1 MLQRIDTIESKDFLI
16 SYDVVYNCLSRNFY
30 TSLGANSSLPK
41 DSNNKVIAVEPS
53 ELVGIAKRWQDGEV
67 VDVIVETPDTKTLRI
82 KLPATEGFIPGQ
94 YYNVRIPV
102 EGRPRPIQRAYS
114 VGSSPHPEAGIIDIG
129 IKEMEGGL
137 VSPILVRKISPGD
150 HLQIRGPVGKFIWDE
165 TFGGPVILVAAGSGV
180 VPLMSMIRYA
190 VSKNLQIPMR
200 LLFSST
206 DASHVIYGSEL
217 DDLEQKNPWLKII
230 HTFTRDPFDSRAQF
244 HRRIDLAMVR
254 EVTQGLENPLAY
266 ICGPPEMVENVEQYL
281 MEIGLEDSQIF
292 SEKYD

>member
-1 MLQRIDTIESKDFLI
+1 MSLESGSSLSKD
-16 SYDVVYNCLSRNFY
+16 STSRVVS
-30 TSLGANSSLPK
+30 
-41 DSNNKVIAVEPS
+41 VEPS

-82 KLPATEGFIPGQ
+82 KLPATEGFVPGQ

-102 EGRPRPIQRAYS
+102 QGRPRPIQRAYS
-114 VGSSPHPEAGIIDIG
+114 VGSSPYPEAGIIDIG
-129 IKEMEGGL
+129 IKEMQGGL
-137 VSPILVRKISPGD
+137 VSPVLVRKISPGD
-150 HLQIRGPVGKFIWDE
+150 HLQIRGPVGKFVWDE
-165 TFGGPVILVAAGSGV
+165 TFGGPVVLVAAGSGV

-190 VSKNLQIPMR
+190 VLKGFTIPMR

-217 DDLEQKNPWLKII
+217 DELERKNPWLKVI

-244 HRRIDLAMVR
+244 HKRIDLEMVQ
-254 EVTQGLENPLAY
+254 ELTMDLERPLAY
-266 ICGPPEMVENVEQYL
+266 ICGPPEMVENVERYL
-281 MEIGLEDSQIF
+281 GEIGLEESRIF